1 MKFRYRLWLA
11 IATFWM
17 ALPAVGGTQV
27 CKPKSIQ
34 ASTPTADFVMRRD
47 GTVTHK
53 LTGLVWMR
61 CALGQKWNG
70 KTCTGTPATY
80 EWQQALQAAS
90 AFNTGAG
97 FAGHIDWRLPNIKEL
112 DSIVEVQ
119 CHKPSINLHVFPET
133 PAGRFWS
140 GTFDTRHPKNYA
152 LFVDFADGYG
162 DDGRASFAYSVRLV
176 RGGQQFAEFD
186 RKN

>member
-1 MKFRYRLWLA
+1 MKFRYRLWITA
-11 IATFWM
+11 ATFWL

-27 CKPKSIQ
+27 CKPKSVQ
-34 ASTPTADFVMRRD
+34 ASTPTADFAIHRN

-70 KTCTGTPATY
+70 KTCTGIPAAY
-80 EWQQALQAAS
+80 DWQQALQAVA
-90 AFNTGAG
+90 AFNAGAG
-97 FAGHIDWRLPNIKEL
+97 FAGYADWRLPNIKEL

-119 CHKPSINLHVFPET
+119 CSMPSINLHVFPGT
-133 PAGRFWS
+133 PASRFWS

-152 LFVDFADGYG
+152 LFVDFMDGYG

-176 RGGQQFAEFD
+176 RGGQ
-186 RKN
+186 